1 MWDNSIAAKKERRID
16 TKKNKKKKSTTVLD
30 MTLSGICPTLKNP
43 FNQRSHNNMGVDL
56 TIEVL
61 YVYAQLTPGN
71 PQQVHQVRS
80 PMYMYFMKLEDF
92 L

>member
-1 MWDNSIAAKKERRID
+1 MWDNSTAAKKERRIN
-16 TKKNKKKKSTTVLD
+16 TKQKKKSTTVLD

-43 FNQRSHNNMGVDL
+43 FNQRTHNNMGVDL

-80 PMYMYFMKLEDF
+80 AMYMYLMLEDF